1 MACSRYSDVLENL
14 VIDLPQQL
22 HVNFVDLKGI
32 AVLAKSDRLQILCS
46 GARRRCSNSPGS
58 TNLTGQEIPMD
69 ARTVN
74 NLPPTATHGAVCC
87 LMAIELSK
95 KSWIVAVNTPLS
107 DKISNHTVKGWKELL
122 ELIDKIRSRVGR
134 ELKRPAEFISCYE
147 AGYDGFRLHRLLE
160 ENGVRNY
167 VIDPASVQVD
177 RCARRVKTDNV
188 DVTKLLRSL
197 MAYLRG
203 EPKVWSVVRV
213 PSVTEEDDRRLHRER
228 DRLINERVQ
237 HVNRIKGLCAVHGI
251 YDYEPLRPNRLARLE
266 QLRAAG
272 KRELPPR
279 VKAEIARELQRLE
292 LVLNMIKTIET
303 ERDAIASAGK
313 SSTHANAKKI
323 QNLTR
328 LKSIGPEIGTTLVGE
343 VFYRQFNNRQQLG
356 SYVGLTP
363 SHFQSGPLS
372 RDQGISKAGNPK
384 ARTVMIEL
392 AWLWLR
398 HQPNSPL
405 SIWFRERVGT
415 AKGRIRRIAI
425 VAVARKLLIALWRYL
440 ETGVVPTATVLK
452 V

>member
-1 MACSRYSDVLENL
+1 ME
-14 VIDLPQQL
+14 
-22 HVNFVDLKGI
+22 
-32 AVLAKSDRLQILCS
+32 
-46 GARRRCSNSPGS
+46 
-58 TNLTGQEIPMD
+58 

-74 NLPPTATHGAVCC
+74 NLPPAASHDETVRC
-87 LMAIELSK
+87 LLAIELSK

-107 DKISNHTVKGWKELL
+107 DKISRHTLQACDWKGLL
-122 ELIDKIRSRVGR
+122 ELTARARTRLIQA
-134 ELKRPAEFISCYE
+134 LKRPVEVVSCYE
-147 AGYDGFRLHRLLE
+147 AGYDGFWLHRVLE
-160 ENGVRNY
+160 ANGVRNL

-177 RCARRVKTDNV
+177 RRARRVKTDNI
-188 DVTKLLRSL
+188 DLGRLLRSL

-213 PSVTEEDDRRLHRER
+213 PSIAEKDDRRLHRER
-228 DRLINERVQ
+228 DRLINARVQ
-237 HVNRIKGLCAVHGI
+237 HVNRIKGLCAIHGI

-266 QLRAAG
+266 QIRAADG
-272 KRELPPR
+272 CELPAR
-279 VKAEIARELQRLE
+279 FKAEIVRELQRLE
-292 LVLNMIKTIET
+292 LVLNMIKTIEA
-303 ERDAIASAGK
+303 ERAAIVSAGK

-323 QNLTR
+323 QDLIK
-328 LKSIGPEIGTTLVGE
+328 LKSIGLEISTTLVGE
-343 VFYRQFNNRQQLG
+343 FFYRRFNNRQQLG

-363 SHFQSGPLS
+363 SHFQSGAMS

-384 ARTVMIEL
+384 ARTIMIEL

>member
-1 MACSRYSDVLENL
+1 
-14 VIDLPQQL
+14 
-22 HVNFVDLKGI
+22 
-32 AVLAKSDRLQILCS
+32 
-46 GARRRCSNSPGS
+46 
-58 TNLTGQEIPMD
+58 MD

-107 DKISNHTVKGWKELL
+107 DKISIHTVKGWKELL

-147 AGYDGFRLHRLLE
+147 AGYDGFWLHRLLE

-167 VIDPASVQVD
+167 VIDPASLQVD
-177 RCARRVKTDNV
+177 RRARRVKTDNV

-213 PSVTEEDDRRLHRER
+213 PTVAEEDDRRLHRER

-237 HVNRIKGLCAVHGI
+237 HVNRIKGLCAVHGV
-251 YDYEPLRPNRLARLE
+251 YHYEPLRLDRMKRLE
-266 QLRAAG
+266 QLRTSDE
-272 KRELPPR
+272 RELPPR
-279 VKAEIARELQRLE
+279 VKAEIRRELQRLE
-292 LVLNMIKTIET
+292 LVLQMIKVIEK
-303 ERDAIASAGK
+303 ERNAMALGK
-313 SSTHANAKKI
+313 ATSTYGNANKVQQLVKI
-323 QNLTR
+323 G
-328 LKSIGPEIGTTLVGE
+328 SIGPEIATVLVGE
-343 VFYRQFNNRQQLG
+343 VFYRQFNNRQQVG

-363 SHFQSGPLS
+363 SHFQSGPSS

-384 ARTVMIEL
+384 ARTIMLEL
-392 AWLWLR
+392 AWFWVR
-398 HQPNSPL
+398 YQPNSPL
-405 SIWFRERVGT
+405 TIWFRERVGT

-425 VAVARKLLIALWRYL
+425 VAMARKLLIALWRYV
-440 ETGVVPTATVLK
+440 ETGVVPTGAKLK
-452 V
+452 TSNR